1 MKLYYIA
8 DFGKYGQGDAVS
20 LYISKKGNVLAEYT
34 QEPQYFD
41 TKKEAS
47 DFLRDVKSRC
57 FDYYF
62 SNSREIREQKIR
74 KSNLKIV
81 EENIEDEE

>member
-8 DFGKYGQGDAVS
+8 DFGNYGQGDAVS
-20 LYISKKGNVLAEYT
+20 LYISKRGNVCAEYVD
-34 QEPQYFD
+34 EPHYFD

-47 DFLRDVKSRC
+47 EFLRDVKSRC
-57 FDYYF
+57 FDYSF

-81 EENIEDEE
+81 ETEFEE